1 MACFIQDP
9 EYGLIS
15 LGAQSAITRPEN
27 VVDWRR
33 GMGFLEK
40 REWVWTTLVWTLH
53 TSHFSARLAA
63 VATSCI
69 CRLAARSRHHLRGS
83 LASLPPLFPRPPPP
97 RPLHGLFLA
106 LAFLV
111 LSFCSS
117 LPKKRSGIPNLVKFL
132 QLAAHRVLAARSTTR
147 SRSTPLSALSSPT
160 YFSLSLLP
168 DHRPPANLLV
178 CTIVQLYLGHSFI
191 PTAKLSRAATLY
203 LIQP

>member
-1 MACFIQDP
+1 MEEGFIFWLKNSGKMGLDP
-9 EYGLIS
+9 
-15 LGAQSAITRPEN
+15 
-27 VVDWRR
+27 
-33 GMGFLEK
+33 
-40 REWVWTTLVWTLH
+40 
-53 TSHFSARLAA
+53 SHFSDFSARLAA

-106 LAFLV
+106 FA
-111 LSFCSS
+111 FCSS
-117 LPKKRSGIPNLVKFL
+117 LPKKRSGIPRASKPCLVKFL

-168 DHRPPANLLV
+168 DHQR
-178 CTIVQLYLGHSFI
+178 TFWSVQLYLGHSFI